1 MSATRVTPHAG
12 DPPLGPPALGDPG
25 SGPPGKTRRERASEF
40 WHALVRRPSGIAGL
54 AVVTAVLLVA
64 ILAPVLA
71 PDSPYYQ
78 FPNGL
83 TAIGAP
89 LGPSWQHL
97 LGTDPLGRDLLSR
110 LLDGTRTTLSIALAS
125 NVVAGVV
132 GVAFGS
138 VAGYFGGWV
147 DLVLMRITEVLLSV
161 PAILLAAFFAVVA
174 RPSELSLI
182 LIIGGV
188 NWFYLARIVRGEVLV
203 VRTREFVEASAVAG
217 ARHRLILRRHVL
229 PQIWPLTFVYMTVQ
243 FSTTAVFVAA
253 MSFVGIGVQP
263 PAPDLGNLIAQGSQY
278 LTTVPRL
285 AIVPGIALGIMVLGF
300 NLLSDA
306 LRDAL
311 DVRT

>member
-1 MSATRVTPHAG
+1 M
-12 DPPLGPPALGDPG
+12 LALVEPDSL
-25 SGPPGKTRRERASEF
+25 SGPTGRTKRERASEF
-40 WHALVRRPSGIAGL
+40 WHALVRRPSGVAGL
-54 AVVTAVLLVA
+54 IITGAVVFVA
-64 ILAPVLA
+64 LLAPVI
-71 PDSPYYQ
+71 SPYSPYFQ

-83 TAIGAP
+83 TVVGAP
-89 LGPSWQHL
+89 LGFSWQHL
-97 LGTDPLGRDLLSR
+97 LGTDPLGRDLFSR
-110 LLDGTRTTLSIALAS
+110 LLYGTRTTLSIALAS
-125 NVVAGVV
+125 NVVAAAIGVT
-132 GVAFGS
+132 FGS
-138 VAGYFGGWV
+138 LAGYFGRWI

-174 RPSELSLI
+174 RPSQVSLI

-203 VRTREFVEASAVAG
+203 VRTREFVEASATGG
-217 ARHRLILRRHVL
+217 ARHGLILRRHVL
-229 PQIWPLTFVYMTVQ
+229 PQIWPLIFVYMTVQ

-253 MSFVGIGVQP
+253 MSFVGIGVQQ
-263 PAPDLGNLIAQGSQY
+263 PAPDLGNLISQGSQY
-278 LTTVPRL
+278 LTSVPRL

>member
-1 MSATRVTPHAG
+1 MLALV
-12 DPPLGPPALGDPG
+12 DPDTSLG
-25 SGPPGKTRRERASEF
+25 SGPAGRTRREKASEF
-40 WHALVRRPSGIAGL
+40 WHALVRRPSGVAGL
-54 AVVTAVLLVA
+54 TITAAVVLVA
-64 ILAPVLA
+64 LLAPVVA
-71 PDSPYYQ
+71 PYSPYFQ

-83 TAIGAP
+83 TIVGAP

-110 LLDGTRTTLSIALAS
+110 LLYGTRTTLSIALAS
-125 NVVAGVV
+125 NVVAAVV
-132 GVAFGS
+132 GVSFGS
-138 VAGYFGGWV
+138 LAGYFGKWV
-147 DLVLMRITEVLLSV
+147 DLVLMRVTEVLLSV

-203 VRTREFVEASAVAG
+203 VRTREFVEASVTGG
-217 ARHRLILRRHVL
+217 ARHGLVLRRHVL
-229 PQIWPLTFVYMTVQ
+229 PQIWPLIFVYMTVQ

-263 PAPDLGNLIAQGSQY
+263 PAPDLGNLIAEGSQY
-278 LTTVPRL
+278 LTSVPRL
-285 AIVPGIALGIMVLGF
+285 AIVPGIALGVMVLGF

-311 DVRT
+311 DVRS